1 MSTNFENR
9 QRRIGLLVF
18 LAWYILFIAV
28 VITAGFIQSAQN
40 GGGWVF

>member
-9 QRRIGLLVF
+9 QRRIGLYVF
-18 LAWYILFIAV
+18 LAWYLLFIAT
-28 VITAGFIQSAQN
+28 VIIAGFIQSAQN